1 MNPMTRGALEM
12 TAAMTISGTVGW
24 LVIETGQTAPTV
36 VFWRCVFG
44 AVAMLVACALR
55 GLLRPGMLSARQ
67 LGIMLLGGIAL
78 VLNWTLLF
86 AAYPLASI
94 SVATVTYHTQ
104 PFMLTALGVLLFG
117 ERLTGDKAG
126 WLLIA
131 FAGMVLIV
139 TGGQTAGGT
148 GSNYLAGIG
157 MALGAAFFYAIAAA
171 IAKQLKAVSPYL
183 IVLVQMLVGSVLLAP
198 FAGLVTLPADSG
210 TWALLVTIGVVHTG
224 LMSTL
229 LYAAIQKIPTSL
241 VGALSFIYP
250 VVAILVDRAVFG
262 HRLDLIQWLGT
273 AAILAAAAGMNFGWK
288 LLPGRRFPHDR
299 HRSPPA

>member
-1 MNPMTRGALEM
+1 MNLKTRGALEM

-24 LVIETGQTAPTV
+24 LVIETGQSAPAV
-36 VFWRCVFG
+36 VFWRCAFG
-44 AVAMLVACALR
+44 AVAMLAACALR
-55 GLLRPGMLSARQ
+55 GLLRPGMFGARQ
-67 LGIMLLGGIAL
+67 LGIMLLGGVAL

-117 ERLTGDKAG
+117 ERLTSDKAG

-139 TGGQTAGGT
+139 TGGLATGGT

-183 IVLVQMLVGSVLLAP
+183 IVLVQMLVGTVLLAP
-198 FAGLVTLPADSG
+198 FAGLAALPADSG
-210 TWALLVTIGVVHTG
+210 TWALLVTIGVIHTG

-229 LYAAIQKIPTSL
+229 LYGAIQKIPTSL

-250 VVAILVDRAVFG
+250 VVAILADRAVFG
-262 HRLDLIQWLGT
+262 HRLGLIQWLGS
-273 AAILAAAAGMNFGWK
+273 AAILLAAAGMNFGWK
-288 LLPGRRFPHDR
+288 LLRSGRASLPRR
-299 HRSPPA
+299 RSPPA